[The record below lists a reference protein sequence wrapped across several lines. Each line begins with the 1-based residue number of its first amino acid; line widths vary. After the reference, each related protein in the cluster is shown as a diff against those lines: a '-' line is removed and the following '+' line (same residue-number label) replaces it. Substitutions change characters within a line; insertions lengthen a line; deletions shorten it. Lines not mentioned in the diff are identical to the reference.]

1 MNNVP
6 FPSKLLTIAEV
17 AEVLRIPKP
26 RVYELVRTGVIPG
39 VRILRQVRVHPD
51 RLGEFL
57 SNGGKAL
64 SAESHR
70 NRD

>member
-1 MNNVP
+1 MNTVP

-51 RLGEFL
+51 SLSEFL
-57 SNGGKAL
+57 SRGGKPL
-64 SAESHR
+64 SGSVKQIG
-70 NRD
+70 